1 MDSVMRKEYAS
12 SSLTRHPSNV
22 SHVMRTPEL
31 CKILVVVRNRGDLE
45 VLFRGRQQISKAVHA
60 MLVRS
65 IQ

>member
-1 MDSVMRKEYAS
+1 MTVSCGKSTRAAP
-12 SSLTRHPSNV
+12 SLATRSNV

-31 CKILVVVRNRGDLE
+31 CKILVVVRNRGNLE

-60 MLVRS
+60 MLVTS